1 MKESANKTLVLAVS
15 IIFSIMLISGCEEDA
30 KISDTIPD
38 TKPDAKLDT
47 PPNAKLDTQPDIK
60 RSRLIAIEN
69 AQLKAQIEKM
79 KDSHTREMESQQNLH
94 TNEKNRQ
101 KKLLDNCLRQKV
113 ALQEMST
120 KGVENYMQKILGPL
134 ADENTK
140 LQEEIKGL
148 NEQIEKLKT
157 ELEEAKSL

>member
-47 PPNAKLDTQPDIK
+47 PPDVK

-79 KDSHTREMESQQNLH
+79 KDLHAREMESQQNLH

-101 KKLLDNCLRQKV
+101 KKLLDNCLRQKG